1 MTSSKNTTTRVEGS
15 SARDQILAGVPV
27 VRRQADIAGISTA
40 ILEAGDG
47 PPLVML
53 HGPGEF
59 AERWTRVIPG
69 LFGRRRV
76 IAPDLPGQGGSTV
89 GGEPLDTDRVFAWLD
104 ALIEEVCPTP
114 PTLVGHILG
123 GAVAARYA
131 MSRPERVAGIVLVDS
146 LGLAKF
152 RPRPRFALSLLGF
165 MARPSDRSHHR
176 FMNQCLADHDA
187 VSEAMGDRWDALREY
202 SLDRARDGG
211 VKAAM
216 KFFMS
221 ELGVPKIDDAELA
234 SLRVPVSLIWGR
246 EDRANKVS
254 VAVAAS
260 ERFGWPLHIIDG
272 AADDPP
278 MERPEEF
285 VAAVLASSG

>member
-69 LFGRRRV
+69 LLDHRRV
-76 IAPDLPGQGGSTV
+76 IAPDLPGHGGSTI

-104 ALIEEVCPTP
+104 ALIEETCSSA

-152 RPRPRFALSLLGF
+152 RPRPRFALSLIGF

-176 FMNQCLADHDA
+176 FMGQCLADRDA
-187 VSEAMGDRWDALREY
+187 VSEAMGDHWDALREY

-211 VKAAM
+211 VKTAM

-221 ELGVPKIDDAELA
+221 ELGVPKIDDAGLA
-234 SLRVPVSLIWGR
+234 SLRVPVSLIWGS
-246 EDRANKVS
+246 EDKANKVS

-285 VAAVLASSG
+285 VAAVLASSR